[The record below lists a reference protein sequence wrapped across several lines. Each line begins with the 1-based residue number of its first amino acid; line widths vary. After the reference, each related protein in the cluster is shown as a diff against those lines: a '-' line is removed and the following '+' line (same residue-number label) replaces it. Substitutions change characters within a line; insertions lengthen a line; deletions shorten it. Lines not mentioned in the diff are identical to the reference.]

1 MILSV
6 YSSAEKLDWSLVEA
20 ARDLGAGKAKAFW
33 TVSFKLT
40 LPGLLSGV
48 ILTFIPS
55 MGLFFIAD
63 ILGGNKVV
71 LVGSLIQDQMTRG
84 NNWPF
89 AAALAVIMMIL
100 TTLMILLYRKVTNAK
115 KVEGLA

>member
-1 MILSV
+1 M
-6 YSSAEKLDWSLVEA
+6 VEA
-20 ARDLGAGKAKAFW
+20 ARDLGASPAKAFW

-48 ILTFIPS
+48 ILTFVPS

-63 ILGGNKVV
+63 ILGGNKIV
-71 LVGSLIQDQMTRG
+71 LVGSLIQEQMTRG

-89 AAALAVIMMIL
+89 AAALAVVLMIL
-100 TTLMILLYRKVTNAK
+100 TTLMIMLYRKITNAK
-115 KVEGLA
+115 VLEGMG

>member
-1 MILSV
+1 M
-6 YSSAEKLDWSLVEA
+6 EA
-20 ARDLGAGKAKAFW
+20 ARDLGAGKIKAFW

-89 AAALAVIMMIL
+89 AAALSVIMMIL

-115 KVEGLA
+115 EVEGLG